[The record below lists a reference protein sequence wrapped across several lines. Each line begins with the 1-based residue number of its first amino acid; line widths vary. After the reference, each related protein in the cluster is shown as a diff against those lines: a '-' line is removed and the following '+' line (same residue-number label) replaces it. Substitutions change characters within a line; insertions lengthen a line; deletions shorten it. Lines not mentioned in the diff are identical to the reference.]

1 MNAEEKYLFDL
12 WGFVNIEG
20 VLGEDELADLN
31 ALIDAQDYP
40 DPVDDNVHSQ
50 RFGGFLS
57 WEDDAFRNLLNHPR
71 IMPCL
76 AEIVGPKFRL
86 DHVYGILMID
96 GNPGGTLHG
105 GGTPYDPSQYYVFR
119 NDRMYNGLTVVSWA
133 LTDMLPGHG
142 GFCCIPGS
150 HKSNYPCPPQ
160 FRPVVPSN
168 KAGKTCMTPVHQKAG
183 DAVIF
188 TEALTHGTL
197 PWTAAHERRSI
208 LFKYSPGHAAWGQG
222 RYDDALRELM
232 TEDDQKLMLEPP
244 YVAHRKSVV

>member
-12 WGFVNIEG
+12 RGYVNIEG
-20 VLGEDELADLN
+20 VLDADDLTELN
-31 ALIDAQDYP
+31 VLIDTQNYA
-40 DPVDDNVHSQ
+40 DPADDNIHSQ
-50 RFGGFLS
+50 RLGGFLS
-57 WEDDAFRNLLNHPR
+57 WENDAFRKLLNHPR

-86 DHVYGILMID
+86 DHVYGILMKE

-133 LTDMLPGHG
+133 LTDMLPEHG

-160 FRPVVPSN
+160 FRPVKDN
-168 KAGKTCMTPVHQKAG
+168 KTCMAPVHQKAG

-197 PWTAAHERRSI
+197 PWTAPHQRRSI
-208 LFKYSPGHAAWGQG
+208 LFKYSPGHASWGQE
-222 RYDDALRELM
+222 RYNDTLRDLM

-244 YVAHRKSVV
+244 YVNHRKPVV

>member
-12 WGFVNIEG
+12 KGYVNIEG
-20 VLGEDELADLN
+20 VLDADDLTELN
-31 ALIDAQDYP
+31 ALIDAQNYA
-40 DPVDDNVHSQ
+40 DPADDNIHSQ

-57 WEDDAFRNLLNHPR
+57 WENDAFRKLLNYPC

-86 DHVYGILMID
+86 DHVYGILMKE

-133 LTDMLPGHG
+133 LTNMLPEHG

-160 FRPVVPSN
+160 FRPVKDN
-168 KAGKTCMTPVHQKAG
+168 KTCMAPVHQKAG

-197 PWTAAHERRSI
+197 PWTATHQRRSI
-208 LFKYSPGHAAWGQG
+208 LFKYSPGHASWGHE
-222 RYDDALRELM
+222 RYDDALRDLM
-232 TEDDQKLMLEPP
+232 TDEDQKLILEPP
-244 YVAHRKSVV
+244 YVYQRKPVV

>member
-12 WGFVNIEG
+12 KGYVNIEG
-20 VLGEDELADLN
+20 VLDADDLTELN
-31 ALIDAQDYP
+31 ALIDAQNYA
-40 DPVDDNVHSQ
+40 DPADDNIHSQ

-57 WEDDAFRNLLNHPR
+57 WENDAFRKLLNHPR

-86 DHVYGILMID
+86 DHVYGILMKE

-133 LTDMLPGHG
+133 LTNMLPEHG

-160 FRPVVPSN
+160 FHPVKDN
-168 KAGKTCMTPVHQKAG
+168 KTCMAPVHQKAG

-197 PWTAAHERRSI
+197 PWTTTHQRRSI
-208 LFKYSPGHAAWGQG
+208 LFKYSPGHASWGHE
-222 RYDDALRELM
+222 RYDDALRDLM
-232 TEDDQKLMLEPP
+232 TDEDQKLILEPP
-244 YVAHRKSVV
+244 YVYQRKPVV

>member
-12 WGFVNIEG
+12 WGYVNIEG
-20 VLGEDELADLN
+20 VLGEDELAQLN

-40 DPVDDNVHSQ
+40 DPADNNIHSQ

-160 FRPVVPSN
+160 FRPVVEN
-168 KAGKTCMTPVHQKAG
+168 KTCMAPVHQKAG

-197 PWTAAHERRSI
+197 PWTASHERRSI
-208 LFKYSPGHAAWGQG
+208 LFKYSPGHASWGQG

-232 TEDDQKLMLEPP
+232 TEEDQKLMLEPP

>member
-1 MNAEEKYLFDL
+1 MSPEEKYLFDL
-12 WGFVNIEG
+12 WGYVNIEG
-20 VLGEDELADLN
+20 VLNDEALTELN

-57 WEDDAFRNLLNHPR
+57 WEDDAFRKLLNHPR

-86 DHVYGILMID
+86 DHVYGILMIE

-150 HKSNYPCPPQ
+150 HKSNYPCPSQ
-160 FRPVVPSN
+160 FPTGGGQQN
-168 KAGKTCMTPVHQKAG
+168 
-183 DAVIF
+183 
-188 TEALTHGTL
+188 LHGTR
-197 PWTAAHERRSI
+197 ASEGRRRGY
-208 LFKYSPGHAAWGQG
+208 LYGGVNPRHA
-222 RYDDALRELM
+222 
-232 TEDDQKLMLEPP
+232 
-244 YVAHRKSVV
+244 SVDGYTRTPLNPVQVFTGTRLVGTRQIR

>member
-12 WGFVNIEG
+12 KGYVNIEG
-20 VLGEDELADLN
+20 VLDADDLTELN
-31 ALIDAQDYP
+31 ALIDAQNYA
-40 DPVDDNVHSQ
+40 DPADDNIHSQ

-57 WEDDAFRNLLNHPR
+57 WENDAFRKLLNH
-71 IMPCL
+71 PCL

-86 DHVYGILMID
+86 DHVYGILMKE

-133 LTDMLPGHG
+133 LTNMLPEHG

-160 FRPVVPSN
+160 FRPVKDN
-168 KAGKTCMTPVHQKAG
+168 KTCMAPVHQKAG

-197 PWTAAHERRSI
+197 PWTATHQRRSI
-208 LFKYSPGHAAWGQG
+208 LFKYSPGHASWGHE
-222 RYDDALRELM
+222 RYDDALRDLM
-232 TEDDQKLMLEPP
+232 TDEDQKLILEPP
-244 YVAHRKSVV
+244 YVYQRKPVV

>member
-12 WGFVNIEG
+12 KGYVNIEG
-20 VLGEDELADLN
+20 VLDADDLTELN
-31 ALIDAQDYP
+31 ALIDAQNYA
-40 DPVDDNVHSQ
+40 DPADDNIHSQ

-57 WEDDAFRNLLNHPR
+57 WENDAFRKLLNHPC
-71 IMPCL
+71 IMPRL

-86 DHVYGILMID
+86 DHVYGILMKE

-133 LTDMLPGHG
+133 LTNMLPEHG

-160 FRPVVPSN
+160 FRPVKDN
-168 KAGKTCMTPVHQKAG
+168 KTCMAPVHQKAG

-197 PWTAAHERRSI
+197 PWTTTHQRRSI
-208 LFKYSPGHAAWGQG
+208 LFKYSPGHASWGHE
-222 RYDDALRELM
+222 RYDDALRDLM
-232 TEDDQKLMLEPP
+232 TDEDQKLILEPP
-244 YVAHRKSVV
+244 YVYQRKPVV

>member
-12 WGFVNIEG
+12 KGYVNIES
-20 VLGEDELADLN
+20 VLDADDLTELN
-31 ALIDAQDYP
+31 ALIDAQNYA
-40 DPVDDNVHSQ
+40 DPADDNIHSQ

-57 WEDDAFRNLLNHPR
+57 WENDAFRKLLNHPR

-86 DHVYGILMID
+86 DHVYGILMKE

-133 LTDMLPGHG
+133 LTDMLPEHG

-150 HKSNYPCPPQ
+150 HKSNYPCPPK
-160 FRPVVPSN
+160 FCPVKDN
-168 KAGKTCMTPVHQKAG
+168 KTCMAPVHQKAG

-197 PWTAAHERRSI
+197 PWTVSHQRRSI
-208 LFKYSPGHAAWGQG
+208 LFKYSPGHASWGHE
-222 RYDDALRELM
+222 RYDDVLRDLM
-232 TEDDQKLMLEPP
+232 TDEDQKLILEPP
-244 YVAHRKSVV
+244 YVYQRKPVV